1 MIQHIIGRFKTFS
14 DACKFLNSKELIK
27 FLNDNLIELV
37 GNFVF
42 HIIHDG
48 DSLDYTVVL
57 ELGGLH

>member
-1 MIQHIIGRFKTFS
+1 MIQHILGRFKTFS
-14 DACKFLNSKELIK
+14 DACKFLNSKDLIK
-27 FLNDNLIELV
+27 LLNANEIELF